1 MLDRTV
7 LRRGIERAVRETM
20 ANLERLLVPS

>member
-20 ANLERLLVPS
+20 ANPERLLVPS

>member
-7 LRRGIERAVRETM
+7 LRRGIERTVRETM
-20 ANLERLLVPS
+20 ANPERLLVPS